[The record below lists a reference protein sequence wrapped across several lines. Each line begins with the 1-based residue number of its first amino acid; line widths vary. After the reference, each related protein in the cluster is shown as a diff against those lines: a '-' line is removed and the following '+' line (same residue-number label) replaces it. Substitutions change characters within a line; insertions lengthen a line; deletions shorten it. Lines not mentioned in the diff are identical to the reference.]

1 MASEFTFVAGNER
14 LEFRVV
20 GLERSSLGT
29 ENLEDWLDSTVSV
42 NIGAFTGSFKA
53 AFTISDLIILDEQ
66 LRNALSLHSG
76 TASLKNSGG
85 DISLSVEFKER
96 QAVVSGV
103 IQPHRLKQ
111 AALHVRLD
119 MSEAA
124 LYQTVQELEDVFRK
138 FRPHMLKSRGAIA

>member
-20 GLERSSLGT
+20 GLERPSLGT
-29 ENLEDWLDSTVSV
+29 ENLDDWLDSTVSV

-53 AFTISDLIILDEQ
+53 AFTISDLIVLDEQ

-76 TASLKNSGG
+76 TASLQNSGG

-96 QAVVSGV
+96 
-103 IQPHRLKQ
+103 
-111 AALHVRLD
+111 
-119 MSEAA
+119 
-124 LYQTVQELEDVFRK
+124 
-138 FRPHMLKSRGAIA
+138 